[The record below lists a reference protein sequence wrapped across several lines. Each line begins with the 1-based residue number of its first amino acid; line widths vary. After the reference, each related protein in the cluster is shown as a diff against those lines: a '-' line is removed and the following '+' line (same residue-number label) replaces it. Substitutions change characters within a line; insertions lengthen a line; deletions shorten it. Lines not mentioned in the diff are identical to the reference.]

1 MPSFHLKLGL
11 ILRDINGRTSMDIDI
26 PIISS
31 SHAEAK
37 YELLL
42 ETGVLGGSVSVSLL
56 ERPLYA
62 P

>member
-1 MPSFHLKLGL
+1 MIGL
-11 ILRDINGRTSMDIDI
+11 MLRDINGRMSMDIDI
-26 PIISS
+26 PIISL
-31 SHAEAK
+31 SHAKAK